1 MSIHLLLRRLRSVIS
16 KSRLVI
22 SIVIALMTSNHV
34 PDTITGMMAC
44 RTQICVIQ
52 KIWTALSCVIHG
64 LISTVGLKQMDHLAG
79 MCTPRARHGMEL
91 KRVEK
96 ERNIVLA

>member
-1 MSIHLLLRRLRSVIS
+1 MSIHLLLRRSRS
-16 KSRLVI
+16 VI
-22 SIVIALMTSNHV
+22 SIVIAMRTSNHV